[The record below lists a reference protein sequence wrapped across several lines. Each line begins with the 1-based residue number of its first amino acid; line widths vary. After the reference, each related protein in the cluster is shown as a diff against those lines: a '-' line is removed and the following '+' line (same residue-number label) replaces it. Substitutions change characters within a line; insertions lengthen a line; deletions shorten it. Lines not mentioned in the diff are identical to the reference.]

1 MKLAGPVGFVGRLSP
16 RTHDLRLR
24 RVGAVFRGGV
34 SLFLYVFK
42 FFR

>member
-24 RVGAVFRGGV
+24 RFGGLW
-34 SLFLYVFK
+34 SSAAPSRL
-42 FFR
+42 